1 MAFDLLEA
9 INGIGNLQDI
19 AEKDRRRVLEFV
31 RAFAVKDASFPD
43 TDEGIAE
50 KSEHRGAAF
59 ALVLKWIER
68 IVHVAEKLKGNPLA
82 YVGSDPFPSEREAV
96 RVFLEFWDYADFA
109 EGKIIVDDM
118 G

>member
-9 INGIGNLQDI
+9 INGLGNLEKI
-19 AEKDRRRVLEFV
+19 AEKDRRRVLEFQK
-31 RAFAVKDASFPD
+31 AAVMKDRLLAG
-43 TDEGIAE
+43 DEQAQ
-50 KSEHRGAAF
+50 SDHRGDLF

-96 RVFLEFWDYADFA
+96 RVFLETWNYAEFA
-109 EGKIIVDDM
+109 EGRIIVDDM